1 MTAATSRIQ
10 LSRRASFII
19 AAVAFVMIFTA
30 AGAPIPVYRLYQVED
45 GITSSELAYVT
56 AAYLGSTFVALLF
69 LGRLSDFIGRKPVML
84 ASLTLAAAGMLTLIA
99 ANGLPSVLT
108 ARVLMGFASGL
119 AASGL
124 GAFVIDTA
132 PRRPAWLP
140 AMITGSGPMIGL
152 PLGALLAGLLVDTA
166 PQPRTLTFMIIAA
179 ILLACTACLS
189 WAAETTLRVPGV
201 LSALRPRVSVPPTAS
216 RLLLALGAA
225 LVAGW
230 AIGGFYQAF
239 SPTITADYLATD
251 SALVTA
257 TVFCSIMIAAP
268 LGAPLAAKLGER
280 RSLIV
285 GTAGF
290 ALAMIGAT
298 VSLLA
303 GAIVPF
309 LLASVLAGAMQ
320 GVFTGGGTR
329 SVMSRIDAN
338 QRGATLSSI
347 YIICYSGATLPALVA
362 GPLAGA
368 IPLAGI
374 VTGYLALVL
383 AATTTALITIPR
395 AYRSSPAS
403 TPTLR

>member
-1 MTAATSRIQ
+1 MR
-10 LSRRASFII
+10 LPRRPAFII
-19 AAVAFVMIFTA
+19 AAVAFVVIFTA
-30 AGAPIPVYRLYQVED
+30 AGAPIPVYRLYQLED
-45 GITSSELAYVT
+45 GITSSQLAYVT

-69 LGRLSDFIGRKPVML
+69 FGRLSDFIGRKPVML
-84 ASLTLAAAGMLTLIA
+84 ASLILAAAGTLTLIA
-99 ANGLPSVLT
+99 ANGLPTVLI
-108 ARVLMGFASGL
+108 ARVLMGSASGL

-166 PQPRTLTFMIIAA
+166 PYPRTLTFVIIAV
-179 ILLACTACLS
+179 LLLSCTACLFC
-189 WAAETTLRVPGV
+189 APETAPRVPGA
-201 LSALRPRVSVPPTAS
+201 LTTLRPRVSVPPAAS
-216 RLLLALGAA
+216 RLLFTLGAA

-239 SPTITADYLATD
+239 SPTIAAEYLATD

-257 TVFCSIMIAAP
+257 AVFCSIMIAAP
-268 LGAPLAAKLGER
+268 LGGPLAAKLGPR
-280 RSLIV
+280 RSLLI

-309 LLASVLAGAMQ
+309 LISSVLAGAMQ
-320 GVFTGGGTR
+320 GVFTAGGTR
-329 SVMSRIDAN
+329 SVLDRIDAD
-338 QRGATLSSI
+338 QRGATLSTI
-347 YIICYSGATLPALVA
+347 YIICYSGAAVPALIA

-368 IPLAGI
+368 LPLAGI

-383 AATTTALITIPR
+383 TATTTALLTIAR
-395 AYRSSPAS
+395 AYRSSTAS
-403 TPTLR
+403 TPTAH